1 MSWGRKQ
8 LRIDPDQMLPGT
20 QATATEGVGSAGSSA
35 APKTSSGASQ
45 IQSDHADLSSD
56 GVTYTKLSSSLASV
70 PEIRQ
75 ERVAPL
81 RQALQNG
88 SYQVSNQQIA
98 KSLQQD
104 YLSPSAPRQ

>member
-1 MSWGRKQ
+1 M
-8 LRIDPDQMLPGT
+8 RINPDQMLTGT
-20 QATATEGVGSAGSSA
+20 QATASEGVGSAGTSS
-35 APKTSSGASQ
+35 APKTSSSAGQ

-56 GVTYTKLSSSLASV
+56 GVTYTKLSSSLSSV

-81 RQALQNG
+81 RQAVQNG
-88 SYQVSNQQIA
+88 SYQVSDQQIA

>member
-1 MSWGRKQ
+1 M
-8 LRIDPDQMLPGT
+8 RINSDQMLPGT
-20 QATATEGVGSAGSSA
+20 QATSTEGVGSAGSSTA
-35 APKTSSGASQ
+35 ATPKTSSSASQ

-56 GVTYTKLSSSLASV
+56 GVTYTKLSSSLSSV

-75 ERVAPL
+75 ERVTPL

-98 KSLQQD
+98 KSMQQD

>member
-1 MSWGRKQ
+1 MSLGRKQ
-8 LRIDPDQMLPGT
+8 LRINPDQMLSGT
-20 QATATEGVGSAGSSA
+20 QATATEGVGGTSSSTAA
-35 APKTSSGASQ
+35 APKTSSSASQ

-56 GVTYTKLSSSLASV
+56 GVTYSKLSASLSSV

-88 SYQVSNQQIA
+88 EIGRASCWERV
-98 KSLQQD
+98 
-104 YLSPSAPRQ
+104 